1 MNPPFTVTQF
11 LKVFEDYNNAVF
23 PAQIIFYLIAAA
35 SVVFIFLKKYDV
47 LTGCIIS
54 FFWLWMGAVYHI
66 AFFTSINKAAY
77 LFGIFF
83 MIQSLLTLYFA
94 LRKKFLFAFKTDL
107 YGLTGIVLIV
117 YALIIYPVI
126 GMLAGHGYPQ
136 SPLLGLPCPTTIFT
150 FGLFLMSDKKFPVTL
165 LIIPFLWSVLGFTAA
180 INFGIKEDTGLLISG
195 ILALILILYKNKN
208 SEKSQ

>member
-35 SVVFIFLKKYDV
+35 AVVFIILKKYDV
-47 LTGCIIS
+47 LNGCVIS
-54 FFWLWMGAVYHI
+54 FFWFWMGAVYHI

-83 MIQSLLTLYFA
+83 IIQSLLTLYFA
-94 LRKKFLFAFKTDL
+94 LGKKLSFAFKTDL

-208 SEKSQ
+208 SEKSL

>member
-11 LKVFEDYNNAVF
+11 LNVFEDYNNAVF
-23 PAQIIFYLIAAA
+23 PAQIIFYLIASAA
-35 SVVFIFLKKYDV
+35 VVFVILKKYGV
-47 LTGCIIS
+47 LTGCVIS

-83 MIQSLLTLYFA
+83 IIQSLLTLYYS
-94 LRKKFLFAFKTDL
+94 LRKKLSFSFKPDL

-150 FGLFLMSDKKFPVTL
+150 FGLFLISDKRFPVTL
-165 LIIPFLWSVLGFTAA
+165 LIIPFLWSIIGFTAA

-195 ILALILILYKNKN
+195 ILALILILYRNKN
-208 SEKSQ
+208 SEKLL

>member
-1 MNPPFTVTQF
+1 MNPPFTVSQF

-35 SVVFIFLKKYDV
+35 AVVFVFLKKYHV
-47 LTGCIIS
+47 LTGCVIS

-83 MIQSLLTLYFA
+83 IIQSLLTLYFA
-94 LRKKFLFAFKTDL
+94 LRKKFSFAFKPDL

-126 GMLAGHGYPQ
+126 GILAGHGYPQ

-165 LIIPFLWSVLGFTAA
+165 IIIPFLWSVLGFTAA

-195 ILALILILYKNKN
+195 ILGLILILYKNRKL
-208 SEKSQ
+208 EKSL